1 MPHLIFV
8 RHSITKQQPEVSSH
22 DWTLTPEGEAR
33 CAILAEKL
41 KPYAPAVIVTS
52 EEPKARL
59 TGAITA
65 RHLGLPT
72 ETEHGLHEHLRHNEP
87 YTSAEEFLA
96 NIRALLTR
104 PDEQL
109 FGEESGTVAR
119 QRFEQ
124 AVQNILARHPGQTV
138 AAVTHGTVLSLFL
151 AHRAQLDPVAY
162 WQSIGMPA
170 YIVLSLPD
178 YRVVERVDAVVEA

>member
-8 RHSITKQQPEVSSH
+8 RHSIVKQQPEVSSH
-22 DWTLTPEGEAR
+22 HWILAPEGEAR
-33 CAILAEKL
+33 CILLAEKL
-41 KPYAPAVIVTS
+41 KPYAPAVVVTS

-59 TGAITA
+59 TGEITA

-72 ETEHGLHEHLRHNEP
+72 ETEHGLHEHLRHSEP
-87 YTSAEEFLA
+87 YTSADAFRA
-96 NIRALLTR
+96 NIHALLTR
-104 PDEQL
+104 PDERV
-109 FGEESGTVAR
+109 FGEESGAVAR

-138 AAVTHGTVLSLFL
+138 AAVTHGTVLSLYL
-151 AHRAQLDPVAY
+151 AQHARLDPVAY

-178 YRVVERVDAVVEA
+178 YRVVERVDEVVEA